1 MGLPQLSS
9 VEDDSP
15 TASRTSFSCPPHC
28 GGVGACDLDGFA
40 AGSSSSRVF
49 SYPLIGDFNRKTAL
63 DAPNESNGYSKDSH
77 VFDKPGDLHGLKI
90 DSRDAN
96 SGSYPKLV
104 PSVHMPARRVVGFES
119 SCIGSYDGTETDTVN
134 SSLVDSN
141 CHLPFDQHEL
151 QARKR
156 LLSPLKNVL
165 PKQFHGDML
174 NISSGDSRLRHS
186 DSAGKLYSSGF
197 QDNKKANTRCLNS
210 FETQDT
216 PTPRC
221 SNWSPEWDVTRS
233 NSNSFTDGPLLGSKD
248 TISYYD
254 HLAASAK
261 LAHSPLSLSPLSPK
275 YMNKIKVTG
284 SQRYI
289 MRDLENDFLDLKETR
304 RFDGIRMREISEE
317 TNLLHDELDV
327 TTPKWS
333 SLRRYQN
340 WGPESSPTS
349 PRIGYGRSSSLLVRR
364 SLVGSFEES
373 LLSGRY
379 SYGKDSQTIDGF
391 LAVLNITGGS
401 FSPTTQKLLFSVT
414 SIDEDSSLLYYSSID
429 LAGRL
434 PTNNSKSPK
443 LQRSYSNN
451 YSRSAKS
458 RLRIPVKG
466 RIQLVVSNPEKTPL
480 HTFFCN
486 YDLSDMPFGTKTF
499 MRQKVTLSPSVLPS
513 NPAEEGNR
521 ACDVN
526 VGPKSSQSVS
536 CGSEPRER
544 GAICPECRS
553 DGQSCKSNDESEKD
567 PNAGRHSLESD
578 CKESNKSNS
587 SGNKKDNS
595 DSDDC
600 CCQVDKVGLGG
611 NKPCCS
617 SSKINDSSGGGVLR
631 YALHLRFLCPSPKK
645 SSKSMLRCKS
655 DPSSVPYSSNTVAEE
670 ERRFYLYNDLRVV
683 FPQRHSD
690 SDEGELRVEHDFP
703 ADPKYFDISN

>member
-9 VEDDSP
+9 IKDDAP
-15 TASRTSFSCPPHC
+15 TAPHTSFSCPPHC
-28 GGVGACDLDGFA
+28 GDVGACDLDGL

-63 DAPNESNGYSKDSH
+63 DAPNESNGYSKDGH
-77 VFDKPGDLHGLKI
+77 MFDEPADLHGPKI
-90 DSRDAN
+90 DLRDAN
-96 SGSYPKLV
+96 SRLCPKLV
-104 PSVHMPARRVVGFES
+104 PSVHMPASRVVGFES
-119 SCIGSYDGTETDTVN
+119 SCIGASDGTETDTVN

-174 NISSGDSRLRHS
+174 DICSGDSRFRNS
-186 DSAGKLYSSGF
+186 DSASKLYCSGF

-216 PTPRC
+216 PTSRC

-248 TISYYD
+248 SISYYD

-261 LAHSPLSLSPLSPK
+261 LAHSSLSLSPLSPK

-289 MRDLENDFLDLKETR
+289 MRGLENDFLDLKETGGS
-304 RFDGIRMREISEE
+304 DGTRMQEISEE
-317 TNLLHDELDV
+317 TNFLHDELDV
-327 TTPKWS
+327 MTPKCS
-333 SLRRYQN
+333 SLRRYRN
-340 WGPESSPTS
+340 WGPEFSPTS

-379 SYGKDSQTIDGF
+379 SYRKDKQTIDGF

-401 FSPTTQKLLFSVT
+401 FFPTTQKLPFSVT

-434 PTNNSKSPK
+434 PANNSKSPK

-451 YSRSAKS
+451 DSRSAKS

-486 YDLSDMPFGTKTF
+486 YDLNDMPSGTKTF

-526 VGPKSSQSVS
+526 IGPKSSQSVS

-544 GAICPECRS
+544 GTLCCECNGAGS
-553 DGQSCKSNDESEKD
+553 LII
-567 PNAGRHSLESD
+567 PNNG
-578 CKESNKSNS
+578 
-587 SGNKKDNS
+587 
-595 DSDDC
+595 
-600 CCQVDKVGLGG
+600 
-611 NKPCCS
+611 
-617 SSKINDSSGGGVLR
+617 
-631 YALHLRFLCPSPKK
+631 
-645 SSKSMLRCKS
+645 
-655 DPSSVPYSSNTVAEE
+655 
-670 ERRFYLYNDLRVV
+670 
-683 FPQRHSD
+683 
-690 SDEGELRVEHDFP
+690 
-703 ADPKYFDISN
+703 

>member
-9 VEDDSP
+9 VKDDAP
-15 TASRTSFSCPPHC
+15 TAPHTSFSCPPHC
-28 GGVGACDLDGFA
+28 GGVGACDLDGL

-63 DAPNESNGYSKDSH
+63 DASNESNGYSKDGY
-77 VFDKPGDLHGLKI
+77 VFDESADLHGPKI
-90 DSRDAN
+90 DSRDAR
-96 SGSYPKLV
+96 YRICPKLV

-119 SCIGSYDGTETDTVN
+119 SCIGASDGTETDTDKVN
-134 SSLVDSN
+134 SSLVDSS

-165 PKQFHGDML
+165 PKQFHGDTL
-174 NISSGDSRLRHS
+174 NISSGDSSFRHS

-216 PTPRC
+216 PTSRC

-233 NSNSFTDGPLLGSKD
+233 ISDSFTDGPLLGSKD
-248 TISYYD
+248 SISYYD

-275 YMNKIKVTG
+275 YMNKINVTG
-284 SQRYI
+284 SQRY
-289 MRDLENDFLDLKETR
+289 MRDLENDFLDLKETGCS
-304 RFDGIRMREISEE
+304 DGTRMQEISEE
-317 TNLLHDELDV
+317 TNFLHDELDV
-327 TTPKWS
+327 MTPKCS
-333 SLRRYQN
+333 SLRRYRN
-340 WGPESSPTS
+340 WGPEFSPTS

-379 SYGKDSQTIDGF
+379 SYGKENQTIDGF

-401 FSPTTQKLLFSVT
+401 FFPTTQKLPFSVT

-434 PTNNSKSPK
+434 PANNSKSPK

-451 YSRSAKS
+451 DSRSAKS
-458 RLRIPVKG
+458 HLRIPVKG

-486 YDLSDMPFGTKTF
+486 YDLSDMPSGTKTF

-526 VGPKSSQSVS
+526 IGPKSSESVS

-544 GAICPECRS
+544 GTLYCECCS
-553 DGQSCKSNDESEKD
+553 CGQNCKSNDESEKGD
-567 PNAGRHSLESD
+567 LNARCRSP
-578 CKESNKSNS
+578 
-587 SGNKKDNS
+587 GNKKDNS

-611 NKPCCS
+611 KKPCCS

-631 YALHLRFLCPSPKK
+631 YALHLRFLCPSSKK

-655 DPSSVPYSSNTVAEE
+655 DPSSAPYNSNTVAEE
-670 ERRFYLYNDLRVV
+670 ERRFYIYNDLRVV

>member
-9 VEDDSP
+9 VKDDAP
-15 TASRTSFSCPPHC
+15 TAPHTSFSCPPHC
-28 GGVGACDLDGFA
+28 GGVGACDLDGL

-63 DAPNESNGYSKDSH
+63 DASNESNGYSKDGY
-77 VFDKPGDLHGLKI
+77 VFDESADLHGPKI
-90 DSRDAN
+90 DSRDAR
-96 SGSYPKLV
+96 YRICPKLV

-119 SCIGSYDGTETDTVN
+119 SCIGASDGTETDTDKVN
-134 SSLVDSN
+134 SSLVDSS

-165 PKQFHGDML
+165 PKQFHGDTL
-174 NISSGDSRLRHS
+174 NISSGDSSFRHS

-216 PTPRC
+216 PTSRC

-233 NSNSFTDGPLLGSKD
+233 ISDSFTDGPLLGSKD
-248 TISYYD
+248 SISYYD

-275 YMNKIKVTG
+275 YMNKINVTG
-284 SQRYI
+284 SQRY
-289 MRDLENDFLDLKETR
+289 MRDLENDFLDLKETGCS
-304 RFDGIRMREISEE
+304 DGTRMQEISEE
-317 TNLLHDELDV
+317 TNFLHDELDV
-327 TTPKWS
+327 MTPKCS
-333 SLRRYQN
+333 SLRRYRN
-340 WGPESSPTS
+340 WGPEFSPTS

-379 SYGKDSQTIDGF
+379 SYGKENQTIDGF

-401 FSPTTQKLLFSVT
+401 FFPTTQKLPFSVT

-434 PTNNSKSPK
+434 PANNSKSPK

-451 YSRSAKS
+451 DSRSAKS
-458 RLRIPVKG
+458 HLRIPVKG

-486 YDLSDMPFGTKTF
+486 YDLSDMPSGTKTF

-526 VGPKSSQSVS
+526 IGPKSSESVS

-544 GAICPECRS
+544 GTLYCECCS
-553 DGQSCKSNDESEKD
+553 CGQNCKSNDESEKGD
-567 PNAGRHSLESD
+567 LNARCRSP
-578 CKESNKSNS
+578 
-587 SGNKKDNS
+587 GNKKDNS

-611 NKPCCS
+611 KKPCCS

-631 YALHLRFLCPSPKK
+631 YALHLRFLCPSSKK

-655 DPSSVPYSSNTVAEE
+655 DPSSAPYNSNTVAEE
-670 ERRFYLYNDLRVV
+670 ERRFYIYNDLRVV

-690 SDEGELRVEHDFP
+690 SDEGEVSSLLQLRVEHDFP